1 MIKAIDLLEM
11 SPVIAAIKDDAG
23 LKRCLDTE
31 CQVVFILYGNIC
43 NIKDIVA
50 KLKAHGKCA
59 MVHAD
64 LVQGLGSKEV
74 AIDFI
79 KEQTGADGIIST
91 KPMLVRRAQE
101 LKMFGILRAFIIDS
115 MAVAMPGV
123 IPKIIKN
130 LRGITDIPLIAGGL
144 ISEKKE
150 VLELFAAGA
159 DAIST
164 TRQEL
169 WYI

>member
-50 KLKAHGKCA
+50 ELKAHGKCA

-91 KPMLVRRAQE
+91 KPMLVRRAH
-101 LKMFGILRAFIIDS
+101 
-115 MAVAMPGV
+115 
-123 IPKIIKN
+123 
-130 LRGITDIPLIAGGL
+130 
-144 ISEKKE
+144 
-150 VLELFAAGA
+150 
-159 DAIST
+159 
-164 TRQEL
+164 
-169 WYI
+169 

>member
-50 KLKAHGKCA
+50 ELKAHGKCA

-79 KEQTGADGIIST
+79 KESVRVRCLNRWLWACG
-91 KPMLVRRAQE
+91 PPPRLVSSRAMSAWSPDQA
-101 LKMFGILRAFIIDS
+101 RSAC
-115 MAVAMPGV
+115 
-123 IPKIIKN
+123 
-130 LRGITDIPLIAGGL
+130 
-144 ISEKKE
+144 
-150 VLELFAAGA
+150 
-159 DAIST
+159 
-164 TRQEL
+164 
-169 WYI
+169 

>member
-50 KLKAHGKCA
+50 ELKAHGKCA

-101 LKMFGILRAFIIDS
+101 LKMFGILRA
-115 MAVAMPGV
+115 
-123 IPKIIKN
+123 
-130 LRGITDIPLIAGGL
+130 LT
-144 ISEKKE
+144 
-150 VLELFAAGA
+150 
-159 DAIST
+159 
-164 TRQEL
+164 L
-169 WYI
+169 WQ

>member
-1 MIKAIDLLEM
+1 MIKAIDLLEI

-23 LKRCLDTE
+23 LKECLDTE

-43 NIKDIVA
+43 SIKNIVSE
-50 KLKAHGKCA
+50 LKSHGKYA

-74 AIDFI
+74 AIDFL

-101 LKMFGILRAFIIDS
+101 LKMFGILDLLRYFVFLS
-115 MAVAMPGV
+115 L
-123 IPKIIKN
+123 IPW
-130 LRGITDIPLIAGGL
+130 R
-144 ISEKKE
+144 
-150 VLELFAAGA
+150 
-159 DAIST
+159 
-164 TRQEL
+164 
-169 WYI
+169 

>member
-50 KLKAHGKCA
+50 ALKAHGKCA

-101 LKMFGILRAFIIDS
+101 LKMFGSASSTFPSPKRMFALRTF
-115 MAVAMPGV
+115 
-123 IPKIIKN
+123 
-130 LRGITDIPLIAGGL
+130 T
-144 ISEKKE
+144 SEE
-150 VLELFAAGA
+150 
-159 DAIST
+159 
-164 TRQEL
+164 
-169 WYI
+169 

>member
-59 MVHAD
+59 MVHA
-64 LVQGLGSKEV
+64 GSGPGTR
-74 AIDFI
+74 I
-79 KEQTGADGIIST
+79 KGSG
-91 KPMLVRRAQE
+91 
-101 LKMFGILRAFIIDS
+101 
-115 MAVAMPGV
+115 
-123 IPKIIKN
+123 N
-130 LRGITDIPLIAGGL
+130 
-144 ISEKKE
+144 
-150 VLELFAAGA
+150 
-159 DAIST
+159 
-164 TRQEL
+164 
-169 WYI
+169 